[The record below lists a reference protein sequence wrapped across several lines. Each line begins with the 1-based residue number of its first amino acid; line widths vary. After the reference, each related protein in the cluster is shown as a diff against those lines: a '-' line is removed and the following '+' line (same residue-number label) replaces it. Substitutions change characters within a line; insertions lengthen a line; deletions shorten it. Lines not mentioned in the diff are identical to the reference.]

1 MAYVACNA
9 GSSEVIGVRSGGKL
23 WKSRFKVFLMS
34 VGIKTL
40 RLFFALW
47 PDEAV
52 RASLAQFVETLKQ
65 TTTARWVEPENFHIT
80 LAFLGA
86 VNEDQLPLVCRIG
99 DGIDGQSF
107 ELTLDRID
115 FWPKREIVWL
125 SPSSTPAALANLASG
140 LTAEL
145 KQAGF
150 VVENRPYR
158 AHLTLARRAL
168 LAVSHQ
174 AFDDP
179 ICWRVHLSDSPISVV
194 WAPVGRTQNWNLS
207 GFRLFP
213 MTCL

>member
-1 MAYVACNA
+1 
-9 GSSEVIGVRSGGKL
+9 
-23 WKSRFKVFLMS
+23 MS

-158 AHLTLARRAL
+158 AHLTLARRARPGRISSGVL
-168 LAVSHQ
+168 
-174 AFDDP
+174 DDP
-179 ICWRVHLSDSPISVV
+179 IRWSEGSFCLIESHLSRMGSQYRV
-194 WAPVGRTQNWNLS
+194 RNNWNLS
-207 GFRLFP
+207 GFQAIPDDLSVR
-213 MTCL
+213 